1 MLVMDHA
8 PRPAFVRF
16 SEQGEDEIDLTLAA
30 LEIARDE
37 YPSLDTEMV
46 VGQLVTLTER
56 AKVLSEG
63 SENPIVQMRAINTCL
78 FQELGLSGNS
88 RAYFAPRNSYLND
101 VLERKVGIPITLSVV
116 YLDIGWR
123 MGLPLVGVGFPGHFL
138 VKCHIGDSVVVV
150 DPFHRGL
157 SLDEKD
163 LLKRLEEMFGA
174 RDDLADHL
182 PRFLGSVSKR
192 EIVLRMLRNLK
203 MIFVKEKR
211 HDRALGASNKLCLL
225 APGLAEEYRD
235 RAAIYEELDCFT
247 AAAVDYRQYLE
258 LSPAASDVL
267 EVKQRLM
274 ALDKQASR
282 LN

>member
-1 MLVMDHA
+1 MDYEPSA
-8 PRPAFVRF
+8 AFIRIA
-16 SEQGEDEIDLTLAA
+16 EQGEDELDLARAA

-37 YPSLDTEMV
+37 YPSLDSEAII
-46 VGQLVTLTER
+46 GQLITLTER
-56 AKVLSEG
+56 AKALSED
-63 SENPIVQMRAINTCL
+63 SDNPIVQMRAINTCL
-78 FQELGLSGNS
+78 FKELGLSGNS
-88 RAYFAPRNSYLND
+88 TAYFDPRNSYLND

-116 YLDIGWR
+116 YLDVGWR
-123 MGLPLVGVGFPGHFL
+123 LGLPLVGVGFPGHFL

-157 SLDEKD
+157 SLDEHD

-182 PRFLGSVSKR
+182 PRFLGSVSKH
-192 EIVLRMLRNLK
+192 EMVLRMLRNLK

-211 HDRALGASNKLCLL
+211 HERALAASNKLCLL
-225 APGLAEEYRD
+225 APNVAEEYRD
-235 RAAIYEELDCFT
+235 RAATYEALDCFS

-258 LSPAASDVL
+258 LTPAAADVL

-274 ALDKQASR
+274 ALEKQASR